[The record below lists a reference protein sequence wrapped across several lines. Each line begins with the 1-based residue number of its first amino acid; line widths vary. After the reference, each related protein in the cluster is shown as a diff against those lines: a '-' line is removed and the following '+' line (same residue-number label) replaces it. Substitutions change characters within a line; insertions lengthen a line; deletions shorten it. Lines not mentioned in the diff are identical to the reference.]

1 MRLLALLPV
10 RFYQWFL
17 SPFLGGHCR
26 YHPTCSAY
34 AIEAIETHGI
44 GRGYLLALRRVG
56 RCHPLGGSGY
66 DPVPEARQA

>member
-1 MRLLALLPV
+1 MRSLALLPI
-10 RFYQWFL
+10 RLYRWFL

-34 AIEAIETHGI
+34 ALEAIETHGI
-44 GRGYLLALRRVG
+44 GRGYWLALRRVV

-66 DPVPEARQA
+66 DPVPGARQA

>member
-1 MRLLALLPV
+1 MRSLALLPV
-10 RFYQWFL
+10 RLYRWFL

-44 GRGYLLALRRVG
+44 GRGYLLALRRVC

>member
-34 AIEAIETHGI
+34 AIEAVRTHGAW
-44 GRGYLLALRRVG
+44 RGIILAARRLSA
-56 RCHPLGGSGY
+56 CHPLGRSGY
-66 DPVPEARQA
+66 DPVPGPRS